1 MLMFLPPSPPNN
13 VVSKYPKEERT
24 MPKLKT
30 HSGAKKRFKLSKNG
44 KVIRGHAN
52 TSHLLNGHGKT
63 PKSKRAMRGT
73 TVTDK
78 TNVAAIKRML
88 PYK

>member
-1 MLMFLPPSPPNN
+1 
-13 VVSKYPKEERT
+13 

-44 KVIRGHAN
+44 KVIRGHAY

-63 PKSKRAMRGT
+63 GKSKRHARGT

-78 TNVAAIKRML
+78 TNANAVKRML
-88 PYK
+88 PYQ